1 MRKKAKKPLVLLV
14 DDSPGFIR
22 LACRRLGDICQ
33 IITAENGKNAVLL
46 LIQTCLLPDLII
58 SDLDMP
64 EMNGYQLLKYLKKT
78 RLYKNIPFIILTE
91 NESYK
96 TQCLEKGA
104 VGYVI
109 KSPSLLEV
117 KKVIQEEIGRMKR

>member
-1 MRKKAKKPLVLLV
+1 MLLV
-14 DDSPGFIR
+14 DDNPGFIR
-22 LACRRLGDICQ
+22 LTCRRLGDDYQ
-33 IITAENGKNAVLL
+33 IVTAESGLDAMMFLN
-46 LIQTCLLPDLII
+46 QTHLLPDLII

-64 EMNGYQLLKYLKKT
+64 EMNGYQLLKYLKKI

-91 NESYK
+91 NEGYK
-96 TQCLEKGA
+96 TQCLESGA

-117 KKVIQEEIGRMKR
+117 KKLIEIEFSKKKN